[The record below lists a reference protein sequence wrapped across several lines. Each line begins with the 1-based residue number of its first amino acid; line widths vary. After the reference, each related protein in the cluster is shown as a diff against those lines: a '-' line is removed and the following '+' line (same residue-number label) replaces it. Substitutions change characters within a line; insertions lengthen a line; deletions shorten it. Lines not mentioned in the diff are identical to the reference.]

1 MAQNESTGPVP
12 PALPEVLPV
21 FPLTGVLLLPGTALP
36 LQVFEPRY
44 RNLLEDVLAAE
55 RVFGMIQPFVPRQD
69 NRPLP
74 GAEPDAPEL
83 YGAGCAGYVEHS
95 EQAPDGRYLIRL
107 RGRQR
112 FRVLKELPLQRGYR
126 RVRADYGA
134 FPQDADPPGDF
145 RCERERLT
153 AALLA
158 YAKNRGMKI
167 ETERLASLSDL
178 DLIDSAATGLP
189 FHPSEKQALL
199 EAPTLAE
206 RASVLLGLLELGGQ
220 PPSEG
225 AEGTGPVN

>member
-1 MAQNESTGPVP
+1 MAQDPSTGPAP

-36 LQVFEPRY
+36 LEVFEPRY

-55 RVFGMIQPFVPRQD
+55 RVFGMIQPFAPQQD

-74 GAEPDAPEL
+74 GAERETPEL

-95 EQAPDGRYLIRL
+95 EQDPDGRYLIRL

-112 FRVLKELPLQRGYR
+112 FRVVEELPLHRGYR
-126 RVRADYGA
+126 RIRADYGA
-134 FPQDADPPGDF
+134 FPQDGDPPGDF
-145 RCERERLT
+145 PCERERLT
-153 AALLA
+153 AALMA
-158 YAKNRGMKI
+158 YGKNRGMEI
-167 ETERLASLSDL
+167 GAERIAPLSDL

-225 AEGTGPVN
+225 AEDSGPVN